1 MTNTQ
6 RQQLIAKLHK
16 VLKQHYKPI
25 VPNVGRPI
33 LEQVLFACCLED
45 AHYATAEKVF
55 AKLGEGF
62 FDLNEIRV
70 TTVAELAETLAEL
83 PDPARAGLALRRVL
97 QSVFESSYSFSLE
110 HAKKHSLAHGLK
122 TLEQLHGVPPFVVSF
137 VASTALGGHAVPLD
151 RGALS
156 VLLLVGAISKEEYDS
171 GKVPWIEK
179 AIAKKVGPEF
189 SSLLHQFG
197 ADVVAN
203 LHGTNVRKILLAI
216 DPAAKDRLPKR
227 GEPLPPRNPPPPPA
241 GREGKRAA
249 DAAEEHRP
257 AGPQAAA
264 RPAGKTPVPPTGPSS
279 RAATKSGKPGPK
291 PFVVKPNV
299 GKPLT
304 IKPELASPA
313 AKSEPAKPAM
323 KAKQQQGKSRSS
335 EGKAGASS
343 KRPAA
348 KGGATPSAAK
358 SASGKSGPAS
368 GKSGSGKAVGGKSG
382 GKGHSLELAKKKPR

>member
-6 RQQLIAKLHK
+6 RQQLIAKMHK

-45 AHYATAEKVF
+45 AHYATAERVF

-70 TTVAELAETLAEL
+70 TTVAELAESLTEL
-83 PDPARAGLALRRVL
+83 PDPARSGLSLRRVL

-122 TLEQLHGVPPFVVSF
+122 TLEQMHGVPPFVVSF
-137 VASTALGGHAVPLD
+137 VASTALGGHVVPLD

-156 VLLLVGAISKEEYDS
+156 ALLLVGAVSKEEYDS
-171 GKVPWIEK
+171 GKVSWLER
-179 AIAKKVGPEF
+179 AVAKKAGLEF

-197 ADVVAN
+197 ADIVAN

-216 DPAAKDRLPKR
+216 DASAKDRLPKR

-249 DAAEEHRP
+249 EAAEEHRP

-279 RAATKSGKPGPK
+279 RAAGKSGKPGPK

-299 GKPLT
+299 GKPIT
-304 IKPELASPA
+304 IKPELARPA
-313 AKSEPAKPAM
+313 VKPEPVKPTTKSKP
-323 KAKQQQGKSRSS
+323 QSGKSRPSD
-335 EGKAGASS
+335 GKTGGSS
-343 KRPAA
+343 KRPAS
-348 KGGATPSAAK
+348 KGGAKP
-358 SASGKSGPAS
+358 S
-368 GKSGSGKAVGGKSG
+368 GKSGSGKAAGGKSG

>member
-6 RQQLIAKLHK
+6 RQQLIAKVHK

-83 PDPARAGLALRRVL
+83 PDPGRAGLALRRVL

-179 AIAKKVGPEF
+179 AVAKKVGLEF

-313 AKSEPAKPAM
+313 VKSEPAKPAT
-323 KAKQQQGKSRSS
+323 KPQPGKSRPSG
-335 EGKAGASS
+335 GKAGASS
-343 KRPAA
+343 KRPVT
-348 KGGATPSAAK
+348 KGGATPSAAI
-358 SASGKSGPAS
+358 PAS
-368 GKSGSGKAVGGKSG
+368 GKSGSGKAAGGKSG
-382 GKGHSLELAKKKPR
+382 GKGRSLELAKKKPR

>member
-6 RQQLIAKLHK
+6 RQQLIAKVHK

-83 PDPARAGLALRRVL
+83 PDPGRAGLALRRVL

-179 AIAKKVGPEF
+179 AVAKKVGLEF

-249 DAAEEHRP
+249 AAAEEHRP

-313 AKSEPAKPAM
+313 VKSEPAKPAT
-323 KAKQQQGKSRSS
+323 KPQPGKSRPSG
-335 EGKAGASS
+335 GKAGASS
-343 KRPAA
+343 KRPVT
-348 KGGATPSAAK
+348 KGGATPSAAI
-358 SASGKSGPAS
+358 PAS
-368 GKSGSGKAVGGKSG
+368 GKSGSGKAAGGKSG
-382 GKGHSLELAKKKPR
+382 GKGRSLELAKKKPR